1 MKTRLSTSDF
11 KEILFDKEYPINF
24 RSDNGVDE
32 TSIRMNYT
40 FGDVDFR
47 ETWFDGMR
55 LTHGRVQL
63 SQDLTVNIEQDTPVV
78 EMHFS
83 VSGHSEAR
91 VGKRQRYSFKPR
103 EHNIVYM
110 PDFSGC
116 IEAEKQD
123 KENSFIE
130 VHFTESYFRR
140 LENIDSHIVNEFLT
154 RIDKKQMGTMNRH
167 NMHITPQ
174 MDTLLYEITHCQK
187 KGVLKRLFLEAKV
200 LELLMLQMEQF
211 ESSVLVKPATL
222 LKGSDIDKIH
232 QARQLIEQNLS
243 HPYSL
248 LELSHQVGLNDF
260 KLKKG
265 FKEVFGNTV
274 FGYLHDLR
282 MQEARRLLAELH
294 KPIWEVAEYCG
305 YEYVQHFSTA
315 FKKKFGVTPGSLR
328 P

>member
-11 KEILFDKEYPINF
+11 KEILYDREYPINF

-32 TSIRMNYT
+32 TNIRMNYT
-40 FGDVDFR
+40 FGEVDFR
-47 ETWFDGMR
+47 ETCFEGVR
-55 LTHGRVQL
+55 LTHGQVLL
-63 SQDLTVNIEQDTPVV
+63 SQDLSVNIEQDTPII

-83 VSGHSEAR
+83 VSGHSHAR
-91 VGKRQRYSFKPR
+91 LGKQRYAFKPR
-103 EHNIVYM
+103 EHNIMYV
-110 PDFSGC
+110 PEFSGS

-140 LENIDSHIVNEFLT
+140 LQSIDSHLVTDFLT
-154 RIDKKQMGTMNRH
+154 RIDKKQMGAMNHR

-174 MDTLLYEITHCQK
+174 MDALLHEITHCQK

-211 ESSVLVKPATL
+211 ESAVLIKPAPL
-222 LKGSDIDKIH
+222 LKGADIDKIH
-232 QARQLIEQNLS
+232 HARLLIEQNLS

-282 MQEARRLLAELH
+282 MQEARRLLTELH